1 MLEKGP
7 AKKVVIW
14 VNEETKQAHHREK
27 LWLAVFEYLRHKR
40 VAGASVLHTQMGFGD
55 RHKVHRAD
63 SPETPEFA
71 YRIEFIETPERVE
84 EVLPTLYEMVVDGL
98 IEVQDT
104 TIIKDVNQSKKE
116 EVASAGAFERR
127 REKAQMMRVFFGERD
142 KWHGEPLY
150 DAIVKR
156 VRMLDVA
163 GATVYRGILGYGAKG
178 SPHKERF
185 LHISEDLPVMVAIVD
200 SPAKIQEAAAVVEEM
215 LGDGLIT
222 ISDVETVRL
231 VRGPEKAQ

>member
-1 MLEKGP
+1 M
-7 AKKVVIW
+7 
-14 VNEETKQAHHREK
+14 
-27 LWLAVFEYLRHKR
+27 
-40 VAGASVLHTQMGFGD
+40 
-55 RHKVHRAD
+55 
-63 SPETPEFA
+63 
-71 YRIEFIETPERVE
+71 
-84 EVLPTLYEMVVDGL
+84 LPTLYEMVVDGL

-104 TIIKDVNQSKKE
+104 TIVKDVNQDKKE
-116 EVASAGAFERR
+116 EVAPGVLERR

-156 VRMLDVA
+156 LRMIDVG

-178 SPHKERF
+178 STHKERF
-185 LHISEDLPVMVAIVD
+185 LHISEDLPVMVATVD

-222 ISDVETVRL
+222 ISDVEALRL
-231 VRGPEKAQ
+231 ERGEGNAA